1 MKKLL
6 LSFLLLSPFAF
17 SDSKQI
23 KVIDYDADTKITVY
37 CISGYA
43 FTQYDK
49 TALVQMMKERWSSTR
64 GTVTVPYECSQ
75 YLEYIRKI
83 NATG

>member
-6 LSFLLLSPFAF
+6 LSFLLLTPFAF
-17 SDSKQI
+17 SDSKNI

-37 CISGYA
+37 CIKGYV

-49 TALVQMMKERWSSTR
+49 TALVQIMYRTQPMTC
-64 GTVTVPYECSQ
+64 TY
-75 YLEYIRKI
+75 YIV
-83 NATG
+83 N

>member
-1 MKKLL
+1 M
-6 LSFLLLSPFAF
+6 
-17 SDSKQI
+17 
-23 KVIDYDADTKITVY
+23 Y
-37 CISGYA
+37 
-43 FTQYDK
+43 K

-83 NATG
+83 KATG